1 MEDLKQELTH
11 VSNVSCEVNTL
22 DYVVY
27 CLSRLVKELE
37 SRMTKA
43 SERLQEELSANDK
56 G

>member
-11 VSNVSCEVNTL
+11 VSNVSCEVSTHWIML
-22 DYVVY
+22 YIV
-27 CLSRLVKELE
+27 SRLVQELE

-43 SERLQEELSANDK
+43 SERLQEELSANNK